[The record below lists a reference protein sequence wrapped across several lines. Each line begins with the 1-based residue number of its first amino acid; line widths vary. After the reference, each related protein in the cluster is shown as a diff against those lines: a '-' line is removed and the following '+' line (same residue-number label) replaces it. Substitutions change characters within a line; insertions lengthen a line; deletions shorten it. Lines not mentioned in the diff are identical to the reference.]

1 MSLPGLSELARGV
14 FVYEL
19 HGAFVVNAGIVV
31 GDDAVAIIDTGTME
45 SEAREILAA
54 VASVT
59 DKPVRYVI
67 NTHHHGDHSFGN
79 WWFLP
84 AIVIGQRASRVRLVG
99 EAGESHRD
107 LTARLVPAA
116 AEQIQAVPVVPP
128 ALTFEQQCRL
138 QLGEHSLRLD
148 FFGRA
153 HTDNDIAI
161 GVEGQDVNF
170 AGDLIEESGP
180 PVAFEAFPADWG
192 PTLRRLADVDESRFV
207 PGHGSAVDRDFVA
220 AQALAFEQIAAACSE
235 HGEPGAAA
243 AYLDAHARAALGAQ
257 ADPAIQRYFATLD

>member
-1 MSLPGLSELARGV
+1 MSLPGLSELADGV
-14 FVYEL
+14 FVHEV

-31 GDDAVAIIDTGTME
+31 GDDAVAVIDTGTIE
-45 SEAREILAA
+45 SDAREILDA

-67 NTHHHGDHSFGN
+67 NTHYHGDHSFGN

-84 AIVIGQRASRVRLVG
+84 AIVVGHGASRVRLIG

-107 LTARLVPAA
+107 LIARLVPIA
-116 AEQIQAVPVVPP
+116 AEQIQAVPVLPP
-128 ALTFEQQCRL
+128 TLTFEQQCRL

-161 GVEGQDVNF
+161 AVEGQDVNF

-192 PTLRRLADVDESRFV
+192 PTLRRLEAVAEARFV
-207 PGHGSAVDRDFVA
+207 PGHGRVVDRHFVA
-220 AQALAFEQIAAACSE
+220 AQALAFEQVAEACRE
-235 HGEPGAAA
+235 HGEPEAASA
-243 AYLDAHARAALGAQ
+243 NLDARARHALGAQ
-257 ADPAIQRYFATLD
+257 ADLAIKRYFATLD